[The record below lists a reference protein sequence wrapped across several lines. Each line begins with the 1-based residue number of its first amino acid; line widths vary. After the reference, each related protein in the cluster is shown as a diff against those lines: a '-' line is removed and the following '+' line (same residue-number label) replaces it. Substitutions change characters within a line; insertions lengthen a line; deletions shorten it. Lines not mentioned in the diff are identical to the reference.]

1 MRPPHATVR
10 GPEYARGASA
20 RPPGARGRVASGT
33 MASVTKEQVL
43 AALADVADPAGGRG
57 VVADGLISGVVVRDG
72 NVGFALE
79 VDPDQG
85 AAKEPLRKACEAAV
99 ERLPGVLS
107 VTAVLTA
114 ERPAGAAPD
123 RQAQA
128 HGHSHAPAQGPAQAP
143 ARQPAELLPGVRS
156 VIAIASGKGGVGKST
171 TAVNLA
177 TAMAAQNIRVGL
189 LDCDIYGPSI
199 PRMLNLS
206 GQPQMVGERTLR
218 PMANY
223 GIKCMSIGFLV
234 AEDTAMIWRGPM
246 VMQALEQMMRD
257 VDWGELDVLLCDL
270 PPGTG
275 DAQLTMAQRVPLTG
289 AVIVST
295 PQDIALL
302 DVTRGINMFQQVNVP
317 IFGVVENMSYYVCPE
332 CGHRAEL
339 FHHGGARETA
349 LRLGVDFLG
358 EIPLDIAIRTTSDSG
373 RPIVVAQP
381 ESPHAAAYRRIAAGL
396 IDKAT
401 SAVSGA
407 GRAQPRIVMM

>member
-1 MRPPHATVR
+1 
-10 GPEYARGASA
+10 
-20 RPPGARGRVASGT
+20 
-33 MASVTKEQVL
+33 MASVTKDQVL
-43 AALADVADPAGGRG
+43 AALADVLDPDSGQNVIAG
-57 VVADGLISGVVVRDG
+57 GLISGVVVRDG
-72 NVGFALE
+72 NVGFMLE

-85 AAKEPLRKACEAAV
+85 AAKEPLRKACETAV

-107 VTAVLTA
+107 VTAVMTA
-114 ERPAGAAPD
+114 ERQGSG
-123 RQAQA
+123 QAQGRA
-128 HGHSHAPAQGPAQAP
+128 RGHSHAHGNGGQGQAGHGQAQAGAQQAP
-143 ARQPAELLPGVRS
+143 QLLPGVKS

-177 TAMAAQNIRVGL
+177 TAMAAQNVRVGL

-206 GQPQMVGERTLR
+206 GQPEMVGERTLR

-257 VDWGELDVLLCDL
+257 VEWGSLDVLLCDL

-302 DVTRGINMFQQVNVP
+302 DVTRGISMFNQVNVP
-317 IFGVVENMSYYVCPE
+317 IFGVVENMSYYVCPA

-349 LRLGVDFLG
+349 RRLGVDFLG
-358 EIPLDIAIRTTSDSG
+358 EIPLDIEIRTTSDAG
-373 RPIVVAQP
+373 RPIVVTQP
-381 ESPHAAAYRRIAAGL
+381 ESPHAAAYRHIAAGL

-401 SAVSGA
+401 SAVGGA
-407 GRAQPRIVMM
+407 GRPQPRIVMM

>member
-1 MRPPHATVR
+1 
-10 GPEYARGASA
+10 
-20 RPPGARGRVASGT
+20 
-33 MASVTKEQVL
+33 MASVTKDQVL
-43 AALADVADPAGGRG
+43 AALADVLDPDSGQN
-57 VVADGLISGVVVRDG
+57 VVASGLISGVVVRDG

-85 AAKEPLRKACEAAV
+85 AAKEPLRKACETAV
-99 ERLPGVLS
+99 ERLSGVLS

-114 ERPAGAAPD
+114 ERPAGG
-123 RQAQA
+123 QAQGRG
-128 HGHSHAPAQGPAQAP
+128 HGHSHGHGHGHAHGGQAQAQAP
-143 ARQPAELLPGVRS
+143 QADQLLPRVKS

-171 TAVNLA
+171 TAVNIA
-177 TAMAAQNIRVGL
+177 TAMAAQNVRVGL

-206 GQPQMVGERTLR
+206 GQPEMVGERTLR

-257 VDWGELDVLLCDL
+257 VEWGELDVLLCDL

-302 DVTRGINMFQQVNVP
+302 DVSRGINMFQQVNVP

-349 LRLGVDFLG
+349 RRLGVDFLG
-358 EIPLDIAIRTTSDSG
+358 EIPLDISIRTTSDAG
-373 RPIVVAQP
+373 RPIVVTQP
-381 ESPHAAAYRRIAAGL
+381 ESPHAESYRQIAAGL